1 MLSALERTGDGVFA
15 VDQDE
20 RIIFWNRNAERIL
33 GYKAADVI
41 GRRCF
46 DIIAGS
52 ELPVHPICS
61 ADCDVLECA
70 RKGRAVSN
78 YDVPTRT
85 ATGDPRWLNVSIIV
99 LAGRSKRSN
108 LAVHLFRDVT
118 SQHRT
123 RLRALPASASER
135 PDVARLTRRETE
147 VLQHLSA
154 GLNNKQIA
162 EALGTSTTTVR
173 NHVEH
178 VLSKL
183 GVHSRLEAVVFAAQ
197 HRLV

>member
-1 MLSALERTGDGVFA
+1 MLSALDLTGDGVFA
-15 VDQDE
+15 VDEDE

-41 GRRCF
+41 GKHCF
-46 DIIAGS
+46 DVIAGD
-52 ELPVHPICS
+52 ELPVHPICG
-61 ADCDVLECA
+61 ANCDVLECA
-70 RKGRAVSN
+70 RRGRAVSN
-78 YDVPTRT
+78 YDVSTRT
-85 ATGDPRWLNVSIIV
+85 ARGDARWLNVSIIV
-99 LAGRSKRSN
+99 LTGRSKRSN

-118 SQHRT
+118 SQHRAK
-123 RLRALPASASER
+123 LRTPPASASER
-135 PDVARLTRRETE
+135 SDVARLTPRETE

-154 GLNNKQIA
+154 GLNNRQIA